1 MTLVEKR
8 GQEMNILNNKEK
20 EKWIKDSMERE
31 TTVTKK
37 RVEDSETAIMLEQE
51 DRRSAES
58 GRLTSRELGE
68 TC

>member
-37 RVEDSETAIMLEQE
+37 CIEDSERAIMLEQE

-58 GRLTSRELGE
+58 GRLTSRELG
-68 TC
+68 

>member
-1 MTLVEKR
+1 
-8 GQEMNILNNKEK
+8 MNILNNKEK

-51 DRRSAES
+51 DM
-58 GRLTSRELGE
+58 
-68 TC
+68 